1 MPGRLPTAMRRLAYL
16 PIGLSLLAL
25 APPAHAQGEVDPPVQ
40 ASGDAAGAMPGLVR
54 VNTAGPLDQGLV
66 ATGMAGYGYLGPVL
80 EADDSH
86 QRGALDL
93 AVSFRP
99 IAWFAVAGRFSGRYD
114 RHETS
119 PEGKDGG
126 WVGDP
131 RLALRA
137 GLPLSGPVAIAVQ
150 LAAWFPGADAPSVEF
165 DATTIDSL
173 AIATWRRGALA
184 LTGQAGFRYDKSA
197 RSAPDADL
205 LSPSDRMALGV
216 SESNAALVGAGVGV
230 RLGSSELFAD
240 WSWDYL
246 LGDDAPGARLSPMRV
261 GAGWRLGLGEL
272 AAVQLAG
279 EYSLADTDNL
289 LPMEELYPVEPRF
302 SVMLGASFHLFR
314 PRSAPSDRLVSDGDG
329 GDQGDGGEP
338 VGPAEPTTGT
348 VDIAVTGEGGA
359 PLADADVELTPAGAA
374 VPLTA
379 RTDKAG
385 RATFADVAK
394 GRARVRVRQTNH
406 RDKEQDLDVVP
417 GRPASVAVTLDKKLP
432 PGQLLGTVRN
442 YNGKPLKANLT
453 VAPLGTKV
461 QSDEHGEFTL
471 DLPPGDY
478 EVTIE
483 AAGLK
488 PQTRKVKIE
497 QNGVTILNVDMRK

>member
-1 MPGRLPTAMRRLAYL
+1 MPGRLPTAMRRLASL
-16 PIGLSLLAL
+16 HIGLSLLAL
-25 APPAHAQGEVDPPVQ
+25 APPARAQGEVDPPAQ
-40 ASGDAAGAMPGLVR
+40 PTGEGAGALPGLVR
-54 VNTAGPLDQGLV
+54 VNTAGPLDRGLV
-66 ATGMAGYGYLGPVL
+66 VTGLAGYGYLGQVL

-114 RHETS
+114 RHDTA
-119 PEGKDGG
+119 PDGKDGG

-137 GLPLSGPVAIAVQ
+137 GLPPMGPLAVAVQ
-150 LAAWFPGADAPSVEF
+150 VAAWFPGADAPSVEF
-165 DATTIDSL
+165 DATTVDSL
-173 AIATWRRGALA
+173 AIATWQSGAFA

-216 SESNAALVGAGVGV
+216 SESHAALVGAGAGV
-230 RLGSSELFAD
+230 RIGASELFAD

-246 LGDDAPGARLSPMRV
+246 LGDRAPRARLSPMRV
-261 GAGWRLGLGEL
+261 GAGGRLGLGDRAALQL
-272 AAVQLAG
+272 AA
-279 EYSLADTDNL
+279 EYSLADTDDL

-314 PRSAPSDRLVSDGDG
+314 PRSAPAGRLITDTDG
-329 GDQGDGGEP
+329 GETGDGGEP
-338 VGPAEPTTGT
+338 VGPPPPTTGT
-348 VDIAVTGEGGA
+348 VDIAVTSDGGA
-359 PLADADVELTPAGAA
+359 PLVDADVELTPAGAA
-374 VPLTA
+374 VPLAA
-379 RTDKAG
+379 RTDKQG
-385 RATFADVAK
+385 RATFTDVAK
-394 GRARVRVRQTNH
+394 GKARVRVRGADH
-406 RDKEQDLDVVP
+406 LDKSQELDVVP
-417 GRPASVAVTLDKKLP
+417 GQSASVAVTLDKKLP

-442 YNGKPLKANLT
+442 YNGKPLKATLT
-453 VAPLGTKV
+453 VAPIGTKA
-461 QSDEHGEFTL
+461 QSDEHGEFAL

-483 AAGLK
+483 ATGVK
-488 PQTRKVKIE
+488 PQTRKVKVE

>member
-1 MPGRLPTAMRRLAYL
+1 MRRFASLTIAL
-16 PIGLSLLAL
+16 GLTALAL
-25 APPAHAQGEVDPPVQ
+25 PARGQADVDTAEQPT
-40 ASGDAAGAMPGLVR
+40 GDTAGALPGLVR
-54 VNTAGPLDQGLV
+54 VATAGPLDPGLV
-66 ATGMAGYGYLGPVL
+66 VTGVAGYGYLGPVL
-80 EADDSH
+80 DADDSH

-99 IAWFAVAGRFSGRYD
+99 IAWLAIAGRFNGRYD

-119 PEGKDGG
+119 LDGKDGG

-137 GLPLSGPVAIAVQ
+137 GLPLSGPLGIAFQV
-150 LAAWFPGADAPSVEF
+150 AAWFPGADAPSVEM

-173 AIATWRRGALA
+173 AIATWHSGALT
-184 LTGQAGFRYDKSA
+184 LSGEAGFRYDKSA

-216 SESNAALVGAGVGV
+216 SESHAALVGVGAATRV
-230 RLGSSELFAD
+230 GRSELFAD

-246 LGDDAPGARLSPMRV
+246 VGDKAPRGRLSPMRV
-261 GAGWRLGLGEL
+261 GAGWRLGMGEL
-272 AAVQLAG
+272 AAVQLSG
-279 EYSLADTDNL
+279 EYSLADTDDL
-289 LPMEELYPVEPRF
+289 LPMAELYPVEPRF

-314 PRSAPSDRLVSDGDG
+314 AGSDAGDRLVGDGEGDG
-329 GDQGDGGEP
+329 GDAVKPPPP
-338 VGPAEPTTGT
+338 VTGT

-359 PLADADVELTPAGAA
+359 PVADADVELMPAGATA
-374 VPLTA
+374 PSAA
-379 RTDKAG
+379 RTDKDG
-385 RATFADVAK
+385 RATFTDVAK
-394 GRARVRVRQTNH
+394 GPAQVTVRQAEHADRT
-406 RDKEQDLDVVP
+406 LDVNVVP
-417 GRPASVAVTLDKKLP
+417 GQATSVPVALDKKLP

-442 YNGKPLKANLT
+442 YNGKPLKATLT
-453 VAPLGTKV
+453 VAPIGTKG

-478 EVTIE
+478 DVTIE
-483 AAGLK
+483 ADGVK